1 MGGVKNSMARK
12 SKTKSGPEQSRS
24 QKPAWSS
31 GSATIARVASKQHV
45 TPAKPL
51 DKPTDME
58 LWPTLGKPCV
68 AEQTTTQPLDP
79 RKRPAVAGEELT
91 RQESPR
97 IPQQQAPHGSWTAPP
112 PQLMQERVVVPV
124 VPAPHAPLATREA
137 PLEKRKAESWS
148 RDSTPSGSPTGSPP
162 LSPCDPLRPGCRRVD
177 GVIVSPEAVESPK
190 RVLQRWVEAG
200 RPAVAMYALLVSNA
214 EFRAFKRAVEV
225 QVRRFGAP
233 VRKKT
238 RADERPDENALI
250 EPAVARALLED
261 LGRVDV
267 GRTQHAGVQSL
278 HAQCKVNAA
287 VRCFQFGM
295 ILPPA
300 SVQVYPL
307 SVV

>member
-1 MGGVKNSMARK
+1 MPPWQRERHHLRNAKRSH
-12 SKTKSGPEQSRS
+12 GPETRLRADPQ
-24 QKPAWSS
+24 
-31 GSATIARVASKQHV
+31 
-45 TPAKPL
+45 
-51 DKPTDME
+51 
-58 LWPTLGKPCV
+58 
-68 AEQTTTQPLDP
+68 LDP
-79 RKRPAVAGEELT
+79 R
-91 RQESPR
+91 
-97 IPQQQAPHGSWTAPP
+97 HCH
-112 PQLMQERVVVPV
+112 
-124 VPAPHAPLATREA
+124 HAT
-137 PLEKRKAESWS
+137 
-148 RDSTPSGSPTGSPP
+148 
-162 LSPCDPLRPGCRRVD
+162 PCDQAVEGKEHLLHLRIFSPYPCRVD